1 MSLEYRGFRPRGV
14 NPALVTPFGKDEEVD
29 EFALRRLVRA
39 VLPFVDGLVP
49 NGTTGEFTSLTVEER
64 QRVLEVVLDEVRGRR
79 PVIAGTG
86 AASTQEAI
94 ALARHAEAAGA
105 AAILVVTPYFL
116 HPADKGVYQHF
127 HEVATSVDLP
137 VILYNIPQTVDAFLP
152 RQVVEDLADLPNVV
166 GLKDSSGHLP
176 YTMEVLEMV
185 GDRLTV
191 LVGHDE
197 VVLPALAGGCGG
209 MILASANVFPEI
221 WQKVYRAV
229 QAGDLETARFY
240 QRQVQKLARIFC
252 RHGGGLA
259 VKAALN
265 LMGLQVGQARRPFR
279 IGGSLTHETRA
290 EIQLELEK
298 LGKIAPQDVAF
309 AVPDGPLAARWQAL
323 DLLPEAI
330 GSAKL
335 RLGTGTAGEEP
346 ERVQIDLIAG
356 PKDGPLGDA
365 YAYQLTYPRH
375 GYEALTTILE
385 PNLTVRP
392 STLIL
397 PANPLRDLRQANMV
411 YGPVQAAVGKAIADA
426 LAEGVIPPEAMEKD
440 VMVVQAAVHPK
451 ALDRHAL
458 YHAAYRAA
466 SAAIRQAFGGRTAES

>member
-1 MSLEYRGFRPRGV
+1 
-14 NPALVTPFGKDEEVD
+14 
-29 EFALRRLVRA
+29 
-39 VLPFVDGLVP
+39 
-49 NGTTGEFTSLTVEER
+49 
-64 QRVLEVVLDEVRGRR
+64 
-79 PVIAGTG
+79 
-86 AASTQEAI
+86 
-94 ALARHAEAAGA
+94 
-105 AAILVVTPYFL
+105 
-116 HPADKGVYQHF
+116 
-127 HEVATSVDLP
+127 
-137 VILYNIPQTVDAFLP
+137 
-152 RQVVEDLADLPNVV
+152 
-166 GLKDSSGHLP
+166 
-176 YTMEVLEMV
+176 
-185 GDRLTV
+185 
-191 LVGHDE
+191 
-197 VVLPALAGGCGG
+197 
-209 MILASANVFPEI
+209 
-221 WQKVYRAV
+221 
-229 QAGDLETARFY
+229 
-240 QRQVQKLARIFC
+240 
-252 RHGGGLA
+252 
-259 VKAALN
+259 
-265 LMGLQVGQARRPFR
+265 
-279 IGGSLTHETRA
+279 
-290 EIQLELEK
+290 QLELEK

-309 AVPDGPLAARWQAL
+309 EVPDGPLAARWQAL